1 MRCPSMRGWR
11 RPGSPH
17 DKTHPMIPVIR
28 MEFQTMHELVRN
40 TVETA
45 LRPVVASV
53 LGLLAAGFPVAG
65 AAAAETIPID
75 RIAHIHD
82 LAVDPDDGLRLY
94 LATHDGLFV
103 AGPDEKATRV
113 GGSTDDL
120 MSFAVDPTNF
130 DVFFASGHPVGGG
143 NLGVMESRDRGAT
156 WQRIAGGVGGPV
168 DFHAVT
174 VSQADPKVIYGMFK
188 GLQVSRDGGR
198 TWRNVG
204 PVPEKTFD
212 LAGSASDP
220 DTVYAAAMGGLFIS
234 RDAGR
239 NWSPAFIQ
247 QRPTTLVEVSAE
259 GRVYAFVYGVGLMV
273 GEESGLGWE
282 VRSNE
287 FGNRYP
293 VKMAID
299 PNDPDRIHVVADTGA
314 IVTSKDGGRT
324 WVSYMGHDRETPEF
338 VAGARKVYE
347 EYCQACH
354 GRNGVGE
361 RPEDK
366 HGQDDYGFVAP
377 PLDNSSHGWHHADGN
392 LAHTILNGSARNPRM
407 LPFKDIVSEEE
418 AKSVVAY
425 IKSLWNFGSLAC
437 QGARHMKCM
446 H

>member
-1 MRCPSMRGWR
+1 MRDQR
-11 RPGSPH
+11 RPGPPQ
-17 DKTHPMIPVIR
+17 DKAHPTISVIR
-28 MEFQTMHELVRN
+28 MEFQTMHEFARN
-40 TVETA
+40 MVETT
-45 LRPVVASV
+45 LRPFAASV
-53 LGLLAAGFPVAG
+53 LSVLAAGFLIVG

-82 LAVDPDDGLRLY
+82 LAVDPDNGSRLY

-103 AGPDEKATRV
+103 AGPDGKATRI
-113 GGSTDDL
+113 GDSTDDL

-143 NLGVMESRDRGAT
+143 NLGVMESRDRGAK
-156 WQRIAGGVGGPV
+156 WQRIAGGAGGPV

-174 VSQADPKVIYGMFK
+174 VSPADPKVIYGMFK
-188 GLQVSRDGGR
+188 GLQVSRDSGR

-212 LAGSASDP
+212 LAGSAREP
-220 DTVYAAAMGGLFIS
+220 DTIYAAAMGGLFIS
-234 RDAGR
+234 RDGGR
-239 NWSPAFIQ
+239 SWSPAFMQ
-247 QRPTTLVEVSAE
+247 KQPVPLVEVSAT
-259 GRVYAFVYGVGLMV
+259 GRVYAFVYGVGLV
-273 GEESGLGWE
+273 AGEESGPGWE
-282 VRSNE
+282 VRSNG

-299 PNDPDRIHVVADTGA
+299 PSDPDRIHVVADTGA
-314 IVTSKDGGRT
+314 IVTSKDGGRS

-338 VAGARKVYE
+338 VASARKVYE

-354 GRNGVGE
+354 GENGVGE
-361 RPEDK
+361 RPKDMNS
-366 HGQDDYGFVAP
+366 QDNYGFVAP
-377 PLDNSSHGWHHADGN
+377 PLDNSSHGWHHDDGN
-392 LAHTILNGSARNPRM
+392 LAHTILNGSPRNPRM
-407 LPFKDIVSEEE
+407 LPFKDLLSEDD
-418 AKSVVAY
+418 AMSVVAY